1 MAGADFDS
9 VGIPQEFDFD
19 TSEDFT
25 LVVPADRLFEIFAV
39 ALVWG
44 SSGNAGNRAVR
55 VRITGR
61 NGQLLFSR
69 QARLTQI
76 ANESIGYVWAPG
88 MPDETATNPD
98 DQLLQPMPL
107 LSIEEGGTIV
117 IDDAAGIDP
126 NDTLVGSIS
135 IRLYKGE

>member
-9 VGIPQEFDFD
+9 VGNPQEFEFD
-19 TSEDFT
+19 TAEDFT
-25 LVVPADRLFEIFAV
+25 LVVPTDRLFEIFAV

-44 SSGNAGNRAVR
+44 ASGNAGNRAIR

-61 NGQLLFSR
+61 NGNLLYSR

-88 MPDETATNPD
+88 MPDETAVNPD

-107 LSIEEGGTIV
+107 LSIEEGGAVV
-117 IDDAAGIDP
+117 IDDATGVDAT
-126 NDTLVGSIS
+126 DTLVGSIS
-135 IRLYKGE
+135 ARVYKGE